1 MALTENHEELPM
13 AEPKTKR
20 NDSSVEAFL
29 NSVADAQ
36 KRREAFTVLELM
48 RKITKAEPAMWGS
61 SIVGFGAY
69 RYKYANGREL
79 EWPLTAFSPRKQSL
93 TLYLMPGFTRNGALM
108 KKLGKYKTGKSCL
121 YLKTL
126 EEVHLPA
133 LKTLIKASV
142 QHVRQVYHKI

>member
-1 MALTENHEELPM
+1 M

-29 NSVADAQ
+29 NSVANTQ
-36 KRREAFTVLELM
+36 KRRDAFTVLELM

-69 RYKYANGREL
+69 RYKYASGREL
-79 EWPLTAFSPRKQSL
+79 EWPLTGFSPRQQSL
-93 TLYLMPGFTRNGALM
+93 TLYIMPGFTRYGELM

-121 YLKTL
+121 YIKTL
-126 EEVHLPA
+126 DEIHLP
-133 LKTLIKASV
+133 TLETLVKESV
-142 QHVRQVYHKI
+142 QHMRKITKPKPQ